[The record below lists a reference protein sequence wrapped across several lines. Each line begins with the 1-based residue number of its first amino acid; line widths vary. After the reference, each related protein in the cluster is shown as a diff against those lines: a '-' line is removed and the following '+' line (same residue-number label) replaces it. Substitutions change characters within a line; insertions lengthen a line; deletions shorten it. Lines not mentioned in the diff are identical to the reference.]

1 METTGYKLIDRSDL
15 EESALLLCI
24 QEISK
29 VIYFYK
35 VFLYKAAKW
44 WPCFSLRLK
53 LQKRVKKLVFM
64 KWIFFI
70 YSGNLK
76 LSFQWY
82 TVYGQL
88 IAFMSREMVEIYGH
102 VFSQKHGHWISPVW
116 PSDLDKG

>member
-1 METTGYKLIDRSDL
+1 MTMFFSPFKTAKK
-15 EESALLLCI
+15 
-24 QEISK
+24 SK
-29 VIYFYK
+29 KIGIYE
-35 VFLYKAAKW
+35 
-44 WPCFSLRLK
+44 
-53 LQKRVKKLVFM
+53 M
-64 KWIFFI
+64 DFFI